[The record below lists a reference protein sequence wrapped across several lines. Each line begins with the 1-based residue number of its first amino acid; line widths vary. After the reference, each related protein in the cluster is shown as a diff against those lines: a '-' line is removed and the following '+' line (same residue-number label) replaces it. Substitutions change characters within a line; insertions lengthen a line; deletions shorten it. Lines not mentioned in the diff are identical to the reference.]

1 MGFFILAGLI
11 FVALII
17 AIPFTF
23 YWVPTK
29 LGYPKTGKILGAV
42 VGLSFAVILYRWYF
56 EDELFTKN
64 EAAEFLMEQNIE
76 LDDDFEIVNN
86 CSTSGIGEYYH
97 LFTLKISLKDK
108 AKIVNEI
115 RTSDNFTPGLQE
127 EHSSYVDLDRNDY
140 YTGPKE
146 LLNYETKDVFIREFF
161 RPRGKGLAPEWRKI
175 KIDKRKDELHFLE
188 IDD

>member
-1 MGFFILAGLI
+1 MFILAGLI
-11 FVALII
+11 IVAVII

-23 YWVPTK
+23 YWIPTK

-42 VGLSFAVILYRWYF
+42 VGLSFTVILFRWYF

-64 EAAEFLMEQNIE
+64 EAAEFLKEQNIE
-76 LDDDFEIVNN
+76 LHDDFEIVSNW
-86 CSTSGIGEYYH
+86 SSSGIGEYHH
-97 LFTLKISLKDK
+97 LFTLKITLKDK

-127 EHSSYVDLDRNDY
+127 ERSSYIDLDRNDY
-140 YTGPKE
+140 NTGPKE
-146 LLNYETKDVFIREFF
+146 LLNYETKDAFIRELF
-161 RPRGKGLAPEWRKI
+161 RSRGKGFAPEWKKI
-175 KIDKRKDELHFLE
+175 KIDKIKDELHFSE